1 MALQQRSVLDRLS
14 RFKWRRRVQNAAT
27 LGLVLLG
34 PVLTLLTF
42 MALGPLDMGAASPAL
57 RLILLADLVYVLV
70 VATLVAFRIARM
82 IAARRA
88 RSAGSRLHLR
98 LTSIFASVA
107 LIPTVLVAI
116 FAGLTL
122 NVGIE
127 GWFSDR
133 VREVVGSSLAAA
145 EA

>member
-14 RFKWRRRVQNAAT
+14 RFKRRRRVQNAAT

-34 PVLTLLTF
+34 PILTLLTF